1 MDSQPCPAFQRA
13 STTAPSQKTKSS
25 LKTLLREK
33 TILISQGPS
42 TNRHTHTH
50 CYILTSNTVFI
61 TVTETTY
68 FYLER
73 PWSHSAKEKK
83 NKSSEQEQT
92 CPSQSLGFR
101 GREGREC
108 KAMAEFIFTQKSK
121 QQKAGLQR
129 QGGRQES
136 S

>member
-83 NKSSEQEQT
+83 TNQVNKNKPVPHRVWGFEEGKAESVR
-92 CPSQSLGFR
+92 PWQSLSLHR
-101 GREGREC
+101 
-108 KAMAEFIFTQKSK
+108 KASNRK
-121 QQKAGLQR
+121 QGLQR